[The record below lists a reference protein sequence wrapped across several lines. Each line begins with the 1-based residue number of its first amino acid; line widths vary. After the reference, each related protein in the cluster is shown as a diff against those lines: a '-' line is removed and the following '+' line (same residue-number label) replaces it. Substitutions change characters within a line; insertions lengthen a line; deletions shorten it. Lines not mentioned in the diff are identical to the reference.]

1 MDRELDS
8 KVAEEAAQNDAKD
21 EVIIAKPGSRASAII
36 VQRIPAEKTDAFLK
50 WQRGIA
56 HATTAYTGYERTEV
70 YPPVEGAQEEWVTI
84 LHFKSHEDLDVWLK
98 SDTRAEWASRFHEEF
113 GEFELK
119 KLGTGLGILFPPT
132 QTPIPDWKLMM
143 IVVLGLYP
151 AIMILNNTVLVPFRV
166 LPFPTQML
174 IGNIVTASCLQ
185 WFIIPWMMKALNW
198 WVQPPADKQER
209 LRTNLIGAMMIMAVL
224 FIVDAICM
232 ALKL

>member
-1 MDRELDS
+1 MERDLDA
-8 KVAEEAAQNDAKD
+8 KVADETALSDSQD

-36 VQRIPAEKTDAFLK
+36 VQKIPSDKTDAFLK

-56 HATTAYTGYERTEV
+56 HATTAFAGYERTEV

-84 LHFKSHEDLDVWLK
+84 LHFKNHADLEQWLK
-98 SDTRAEWASRFHEEF
+98 SDTRAEWANRFHEEF

-151 AIMILNNTVLVPFRV
+151 AIMVLNNTVLVPLRV

-185 WFIIPWMMKALNW
+185 WFIIPWTMKAFKW
-198 WVQPPADKQER
+198 WIQPPSDKQER
-209 LRTNLIGAMMIMAVL
+209 LRTNLLGAVVIMIVL
-224 FIVDAICM
+224 TVIDVICM